1 MESSLSYLTVIVIVM
16 KLSKISSGKS
26 KRVKLPNIWLIPLL
40 FIAMIF
46 QDCSKAS
53 PVLLLGVLIF
63 AVFFFVGVFIG
74 LYRGKTLKYHQEEED
89 QEVYY
94 QESYQSLVLYILLI
108 AAKWL
113 IQQFSVGPL
122 ASVISLSMLFFAC
135 GSMIGRC
142 LYLTAKYLSFYKSVT

>member
-1 MESSLSYLTVIVIVM
+1 MSSSLSYLTVIVIVM

-26 KRVKLPNIWLIPLL
+26 KRVKFPNMWLIPVL

-53 PVLLLGVLIF
+53 PVLFLGALTF
-63 AVFFFVGVFIG
+63 AVFFFAGIFIG
-74 LYRGKTLKYHQEEED
+74 LYRGKTLKYYQDDRD

-94 QESYQSLVLYILLI
+94 QESYQSFVLYIVLI

-113 IQQFSVGPL
+113 VQQFSVGPL
-122 ASVISLSMLFFAC
+122 ASIISLSMLFFAC

-142 LYLTAKYLSFYKSVT
+142 LYLTAKYLSLHKSIT